1 MAAPPSQGSAH
12 QPEGLGILAIG
23 GKVYEVVAVF
33 ILFLMSGLGQ
43 GWASPVLN
51 LLSLNG
57 ESPTSPT
64 GSLHTP
70 GCVAGRLGT

>member
-1 MAAPPSQGSAH
+1 MAAPPSQGSDPH
-12 QPEGLGILAIG
+12 PEGLGILAIG

-57 ESPTSPT
+57 ENPTSPT